1 MRCIHIPGACAAGTR
16 DTAIV
21 IRVFPERQGAKP
33 APGARLCT
41 KSGERGALAGL
52 GRYKT
57 ASTDKCLI
65 RKDFRAC
72 TFFARMSQALDFSG
86 AAARRRVD
94 FNKVIHMKDAPAVK
108 ECEINH
114 LAGFFQA
121 QPKVA
126 PR

>member
-1 MRCIHIPGACAAGTR
+1 MQCIHIRSACAAGTR
-16 DTAIV
+16 DAATV

-65 RKDFRAC
+65 RKDFRTC
-72 TFFARMSQALDFSG
+72 TFFATMSQALDFSG
-86 AAARRRVD
+86 AAAPRKVD
-94 FNKVIHMKDAPAVK
+94 FNKVIHMTGKTTVNRQQ
-108 ECEINH
+108 IND
-114 LAGFFQA
+114 LGGFIQA
-121 QPKVA
+121 QPKLPVA
-126 PR
+126 